1 MIGMSRRRPRPS
13 SEISTVV
20 AREIIEMIS
29 AVFSGTRMVPP
40 SPVLPRAMFTPA
52 GASTR
57 PMTMITGPVTMGGSR
72 RMMMPVPRQRMTKLS
87 TTYTAPATT
96 MPPSVAGSPHVCTP

>member
-1 MIGMSRRRPRPS
+1 
-13 SEISTVV
+13 
-20 AREIIEMIS
+20 
-29 AVFSGTRMVPP
+29 
-40 SPVLPRAMFTPA
+40 
-52 GASTR
+52 
-57 PMTMITGPVTMGGSR
+57 MITGPVTMGGSR